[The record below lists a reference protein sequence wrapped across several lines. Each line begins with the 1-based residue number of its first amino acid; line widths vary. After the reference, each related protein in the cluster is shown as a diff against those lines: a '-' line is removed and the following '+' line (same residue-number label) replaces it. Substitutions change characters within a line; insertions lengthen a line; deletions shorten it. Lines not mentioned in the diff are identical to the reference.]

1 MLKDEKIILRKL
13 QSSECKKLAEL
24 ANNKKI
30 SDNLRDLFPFPYS
43 TDNALFFYDLIKAED
58 PRLTFAIEHTG
69 ELCGI
74 ISLVPQ
80 TDIYRGTAEIGYW
93 LGEPFWGMGIA
104 TRAVKLITGYGLH
117 VLNFTRIHTGVFE
130 TNPASMKVLEKNG
143 YMKEGIF
150 KKAITKNNR
159 VMDEHRFAITK

>member
-1 MLKDEKIILRKL
+1 MLQDEKTILRKL
-13 QSSECKKLAEL
+13 QSSECARLAEL
-24 ANNKKI
+24 ANNKKV
-30 SDNLRDLFPFPYS
+30 SDNLRDFFPFPYS
-43 TDNALFFYDLIKAED
+43 PDNAIFFYDLIKAEE
-58 PRLTFAIEHTG
+58 PQLTFAIEHNG

-80 TDIYRGTAEIGYW
+80 ADIYRGTAEIGYW
-93 LGEPFWGMGIA
+93 IGEPFWDMGIA
-104 TRAVKLITGYGLH
+104 TKAVKLITGYGLH

-143 YMKEGIF
+143 YVKEGVF
-150 KKAITKNNR
+150 KKAIIKNNQ